1 MQTLKK
7 LYQTAKCGIDIYC
20 NLQYNIITNQL
31 KINLE
36 EIMKKIVKAV
46 LILMVTLSFVVVLAS
61 CSRISEDPLK
71 IVKELD
77 KASYDSQIAVDSS
90 DLEEF
95 ADELEIREEDIEWM
109 IVIESEEWD
118 NYDEIGMLIYC
129 KNYKAALG
137 EIELSWIKP

>member
-1 MQTLKK
+1 
-7 LYQTAKCGIDIYC
+7 
-20 NLQYNIITNQL
+20 
-31 KINLE
+31 
-36 EIMKKIVKAV
+36 MKKIVKAV

-118 NYDEIGMLIYC
+118 SYDEIGILIYC
-129 KNYKAALG
+129 KNYKTAKEMQQDLENYADENEDLLEEIKRPVIERQGKYVFLG
-137 EIELSWIKP
+137 AEKIWLELK